1 MVSGVVRLLFGYV
14 CCPRKCATSLW
25 VCNINI
31 RESRAPMRVISGE
44 KANHE
49 VCAVGGRWLSFK
61 LVGVFGVP
69 MHAIGAIC
77 HGCVCCQRKCATTLW
92 VCVTC
97 IKEEVCNNFSVLGVQ
112 YQYDIKSV
120 CPFLFV
126 MSRTYRAYPVARKK
140 RCKKAQ
146 VIRLSMRLT
155 RC

>member
-1 MVSGVVRLLFGYV
+1 
-14 CCPRKCATSLW
+14 
-25 VCNINI
+25 
-31 RESRAPMRVISGE
+31 MRVISGE

-61 LVGVFGVP
+61 LVGVFRVP

-77 HGCVCCQRKCATTLW
+77 HGLVSGVVRLLFGCVCCQRKCATTLW